1 MVYQPH
7 GSVTRMCPKNS
18 LSAPN
23 SSLSRGHYYM
33 FSNWGIRDK
42 PETKATLKLEL
53 SDNHEG
59 KSVEVFQ
66 LDEKVPSSCSLA
78 FDDNFDGINL
88 TQMLEKTAVD
98 AASDEVVSQEPQQSY
113 TKESSFASVLEK
125 FDPLSKSG
133 LCGGAVSK
141 FSPDFETAA
150 GDVLIAPSYESLS
163 RVGQF
168 FKECMNR
175 SEEYGSIRVPKRN
188 DPTLKMDLCENAS
201 SNFSCGFKTAAG
213 ASLKTPSYESLR
225 RARRLLEECTSQAED
240 SSANE
245 GNLSVFCGFWLV
257 LQENTV
263 PSDVEIFSSN
273 APKHCGQSSEIIF
286 TGAGRYN
293 FRHGV
298 KTALKMPSCEPLSGA
313 KRIFEECVDQIEDS
327 GNYSDCVLSLNS
339 TPKQI
344 TLQSHIKPC
353 ASSPCHPNVVDLD
366 RPLRSYPATAK
377 SGEFIIENYLKCI
390 TDSIKFMK
398 ESSKHENHGESDNHG
413 EPLSS
418 GDVSKSYSFIASLIP
433 SKAKLANC
441 QAVHNL
447 HNKTENENLSKVGFV
462 TGRGV
467 PLILPSDESMRR
479 ARRLLE
485 DCLKE
490 HDENKPAENE
500 TRSDFPTRSGDT
512 SRCVD
517 LLAELPEKIRIEG
530 CNLKNEV
537 GFGNVDSGSSATQ
550 ETSFIASNRENSLG
564 RFTSA
569 AGEFPTPICDV
580 SLRQAKTIFSKHVF
594 DSESKPNSAK
604 IGSQSFGGVESPKFV
619 SATTEVGGGMSPT
632 LDFDGSFEI
641 SSQMLNVIDG
651 NLSQSSGNV
660 EPSEVES
667 QRVEARLV
675 QEAEADCLFEPSVTS
690 HLNCKPCPDRSLS
703 TYSTT
708 HKVVQEPVTPGTLW
722 RLRRCSGCLANEDL
736 LSYRAS
742 YSFKKDLHFPGDFLR
757 LDDAS
762 SLSANSASNLR
773 FKLDSGSVN
782 ISYRLGDGVEVIP
795 DSFGYAGCV
804 EVVRAFVC
812 SPGVNKGLVSRRW
825 IAHHYSQI
833 AWRFGC
839 VALMHYR
846 SLVDNVFPH
855 LSLPDSTIQ
864 RTDGRLLLHA
874 LLLELKYRYDRE
886 LEAVE
891 RSPVRKIMEHDDTPA
906 KRIVLCV
913 SHLES
918 LSNHRY
924 RGRLTDGWYHVD
936 WVPDCMLSRVI
947 ERGQIKVGTKL
958 VTAGA
963 ELIQT
968 PSGFGDSRN
977 NGNDGCDNRSK
988 DEDTRLFSNAS
999 NGLSLRLNGNSTTL
1013 APPNAR
1019 LGFASHSPI
1028 AHLPPIPLSTI
1039 SPDGG
1044 LVSCI
1049 CVLIQRRFQLQ
1060 YMETCSSHVDSNEGE
1075 GTRRYHVFRD
1085 PRSEQAAERLH
1096 AEKCHLAFDQAV
1108 NEFNSSR
1115 DGEALWNAVN
1125 NALDPDLAKSDL
1137 SAAQLDAMFRYKEAV
1152 MQEILTR
1159 SSSKR
1164 EVTQLLRLQVA
1175 GVHPLDIEKH
1185 MELPLT
1191 LWNPTEEMLDVLQE
1205 GSVVQFTRLQV
1216 STTRPTDPF
1225 AGLSSCA
1232 SNIGQVLSLSGG
1244 RATTIRLLKGAE
1256 VIKFF
1261 KRGRPTTST
1270 SVQDRINMVYRPRS
1284 FLSVGSLKKL
1294 VATSL
1299 DRPRVVD
1306 FTALVIGAKTISTL
1320 NGSRLHHTGE
1330 RSKLSVVYLASIRN
1344 EGGEEDFSTL
1354 AVLRIWGGLERYSL
1368 TSVLAARNRVRFTDV
1383 QARDC
1388 GKLLV
1393 HSDFPPGG
1401 NSEVFYVLLNY
1412 STASYVTSEKLPRDP
1427 TTRRFQTP
1435 WKETPQFYSFMETCM
1450 ESHFKKF
1457 FSDQSC
1463 SPLVTPNSLISTPGS
1478 SVSPSILQQ
1487 TLKLESISTS
1497 TPCSLSNSLKG
1508 RSSLSPSLPKLETPI
1523 KISKSPSIFSASKT
1537 RTRTGLCRPRR
1548 ALPIVTMASTS
1559 SSGHNALTPPGHF
1572 QHTPPRELVSSSCSP
1587 PRRSLRPSCSTP
1599 LPAKRSCSL
1608 MGNFGTHSE
1617 FPKVPTISSSPHRYS
1632 SAKRLRSP
1640 LFSSSSPKQESG
1652 LSPQLKS
1659 PKSPH
1664 FNFPISPPCLSSD
1677 SVDPDSLIPVEA
1689 KVCNVNKFPPLQ
1701 SHLESSSISQPDAL
1715 KPSASV
1721 AQPNAVSTAHL
1732 DMTSK
1737 DSASLDVSIAD
1748 LVKTRKRGRNSSSQ
1762 NTSAVPKKR
1771 PLNLKSTP

>member
-1 MVYQPH
+1 
-7 GSVTRMCPKNS
+7 
-18 LSAPN
+18 
-23 SSLSRGHYYM
+23 
-33 FSNWGIRDK
+33 
-42 PETKATLKLEL
+42 
-53 SDNHEG
+53 
-59 KSVEVFQ
+59 
-66 LDEKVPSSCSLA
+66 
-78 FDDNFDGINL
+78 
-88 TQMLEKTAVD
+88 
-98 AASDEVVSQEPQQSY
+98 
-113 TKESSFASVLEK
+113 
-125 FDPLSKSG
+125 
-133 LCGGAVSK
+133 
-141 FSPDFETAA
+141 
-150 GDVLIAPSYESLS
+150 
-163 RVGQF
+163 
-168 FKECMNR
+168 
-175 SEEYGSIRVPKRN
+175 
-188 DPTLKMDLCENAS
+188 
-201 SNFSCGFKTAAG
+201 
-213 ASLKTPSYESLR
+213 
-225 RARRLLEECTSQAED
+225 
-240 SSANE
+240 
-245 GNLSVFCGFWLV
+245 
-257 LQENTV
+257 
-263 PSDVEIFSSN
+263 
-273 APKHCGQSSEIIF
+273 
-286 TGAGRYN
+286 
-293 FRHGV
+293 
-298 KTALKMPSCEPLSGA
+298 MPSCESLSGA
-313 KRIFEECVDQIEDS
+313 KRIVEECVDQIEDS
-327 GNYSDCVLSLNS
+327 GNYSDCVLSPNS
-339 TPKQI
+339 TLEQI
-344 TLQSHIKPC
+344 TPPSHIKPC
-353 ASSPCHPNVVDLD
+353 VSSPCHHNLVDLD
-366 RPLRSYPATAK
+366 RPHRSYPETAK
-377 SGEFIIENYLKCI
+377 SGEFIIENPLKCT

-398 ESSKHENHGESDNHG
+398 ESSKNGNHGEGDNHG

-418 GDVSKSYSFIASLIP
+418 GDVSKSYSFIASLNP
-433 SKAKLANC
+433 SKAKLEDC

-447 HNKTENENLSKVGFV
+447 HNKTENDNSSKVGFV

-467 PLILPSDESMRR
+467 PLILPTDESMRR

-485 DCLKE
+485 DCFKE
-490 HDENKPAENE
+490 HDENKSTENE
-500 TRSDFPTRSGDT
+500 TGSDFPTHSGDT

-517 LLAELPEKIRIEG
+517 LLAELPEKIRIKG
-530 CNLKNEV
+530 CNLGNEV
-537 GFGNVDSGSSATQ
+537 GFGSVDSGSSATQ
-550 ETSFIASNRENSLG
+550 GTSFIASNREDSLG
-564 RFTSA
+564 GFTSA
-569 AGEFPTPICDV
+569 AGELLTPISDV
-580 SLRQAKTIFSKHVF
+580 SQRQAKTIFSKHVF

-604 IGSQSFGGVESPKFV
+604 IESQSFGGGESPKFV

-641 SSQMLNVIDG
+641 SSQMLNVIEG
-651 NLSQSSGNV
+651 NLPQSSDNV
-660 EPSEVES
+660 EPLEVES

-690 HLNCKPCPDRSLS
+690 HLNCNPCSDRSLS
-703 TYSTT
+703 TYSAT

-722 RLRRCSGCLANEDL
+722 RLRRCSGCLAKEDL
-736 LSYRAS
+736 LSYRAP
-742 YSFKKDLHFPGDFLR
+742 YSFEKDLHFADDFLR

-782 ISYRLGDGVEVIP
+782 VSYRLGDGVEVIP
-795 DSFGYAGCV
+795 DSFGYAGCA
-804 EVVRAFVC
+804 EVV
-812 SPGVNKGLVSRRW
+812 
-825 IAHHYSQI
+825 
-833 AWRFGC
+833 
-839 VALMHYR
+839 R
-846 SLVDNVFPH
+846 SLVDNVFPN

-988 DEDTRLFSNAS
+988 DEDTRLFGNTS
-999 NGLSLRLNGNSTTL
+999 NGLSMRLNGNSTRL

-1075 GTRRYHVFRD
+1075 GTRRYRVFRD

-1108 NEFNSSR
+1108 NEFNSFRGRRGRWVQPQTSFLASLGL

-1125 NALDPDLAKSDL
+1125 NALDPDLARSDL
-1137 SAAQLDAMFRYKEAV
+1137 SSAQLDAMFRYKEAV
-1152 MQEILTR
+1152 MQEILAR

-1164 EVTQLLRLQVA
+1164 EVTQLLRLRVA
-1175 GVHPLDIEKH
+1175 GIHPLDIEKH

-1205 GSVVQFTRLQV
+1205 GSVVQLTRLQV

-1244 RATTIRLLKGAE
+1244 RATTIRPLKVAE

-1284 FLSVGSLKKL
+1284 FLSVGSLKKF
-1294 VATSL
+1294 VATSF
-1299 DRPRVVD
+1299 DCPRVVD
-1306 FTALVIGAKTISTL
+1306 FTALVIGSKTISTL

-1368 TSVLAARNRVRFTDV
+1368 ASVLAARNRVRFTDV

-1393 HSDFPPGG
+1393 HSDFPPEG
-1401 NSEVFYVLLNY
+1401 NSEVVYVLLNY

-1457 FSDQSC
+1457 FSGQSC
-1463 SPLVTPNSLISTPGS
+1463 SPLVTPNSLISIPGS

-1487 TLKLESISTS
+1487 TLKLESISAS

-1508 RSSLSPSLPKLETPI
+1508 RRSHSPSLPKLETPN

-1548 ALPIVTMASTS
+1548 ALPVVTMASTS
-1559 SSGHNALTPPGHF
+1559 SSGHNALTPPGQF
-1572 QHTPPRELVSSSCSP
+1572 QHTPPRELVPSSCS

-1608 MGNFGTHSE
+1608 MGDLGTHSE
-1617 FPKVPTISSSPHRYS
+1617 FLKVPTISSSPHRYS
-1632 SAKRLRSP
+1632 SAKRLQSP
-1640 LFSSSSPKQESG
+1640 LFSSSSPKQESV
-1652 LSPQLKS
+1652 L
-1659 PKSPH
+1659 
-1664 FNFPISPPCLSSD
+1664 SD
-1677 SVDPDSLIPVEA
+1677 SVDPDSLISVEA
-1689 KVCNVNKFPPLQ
+1689 KVCNMNEFPPLQ
-1701 SHLESSSISQPDAL
+1701 SHIESSPISQPDTL

-1721 AQPNAVSTAHL
+1721 ARPNAVSTAHL
-1732 DMTSK
+1732 DMTNE